1 MMTVREMNEKLKR
14 EQDARRAEALRASDE
29 VAREHARPDQL
40 LPAAKRKLWAY
51 HVVDF
56 AHASPSVKLVWVRAE
71 SEAGRIAG
79 GKDGGLYIHRSRT
92 GVVQPVVDIPTALG
106 ASHEAAHGKGPWAA
120 DVLEREASAWEL
132 VRETAPYWDESCQE
146 HLAYCI
152 GSYLK
157 GVTNRAAVLAVDQ
170 IEQRLLSPEV
180 FARHRRPFADNAIE
194 KFEDALF
201 VEEHGSRFCESGYRC
216 HGRAVAQQFDGGRYA
231 CRPCAEWS
239 RVEQMIS
246 SQLARRDAMR
256 ARGMK

>member
-1 MMTVREMNEKLKR
+1 MTLREMNEKWKR

-29 VAREHARPDQL
+29 AAREHARPDQL
-40 LPAAKRKLWAY
+40 LPAAKRKLWVY

-79 GKDGGLYIHRSRT
+79 GKDGGLYLHRSRT
-92 GVVQPVVDIPTALG
+92 GVVQPVVDEPTALG
-106 ASHEAAHGKGPWAA
+106 ASHEAAHGKVPWAA

-152 GSYLK
+152 GTYLK
-157 GVTNRAAVLAVDQ
+157 SVTNRAAVLAVDQ

-194 KFEDALF
+194 QFEDRLF
-201 VEEHGSRFCESGYRC
+201 IETHGRRSCESGFSC
-216 HGRAVAQQFDGGRYA
+216 HGRAVAQLIDGGRVS
-231 CRPCAEWS
+231 CRACAERS
-239 RVEQMIS
+239 KLDQMIR
-246 SQLARRDAMR
+246 SQRARADAMR
-256 ARGMK
+256 PKRAK